1 MRPVRTEQFTHEN
14 AQYEAQVSMD
24 ETGYRVQTFRD
35 GRLLGRYSVTFE
47 KESNFETY
55 AGRAYTGT
63 SAVDELVK
71 IAKSDVVLGH
81 VKAR

>member
-1 MRPVRTEQFTHEN
+1 
-14 AQYEAQVSMD
+14 MD
-24 ETGYRVQTFRD
+24 ETGYRVQTFSD
-35 GRLLGRYSVTFE
+35 GRLLGRYSVPFE
-47 KESNFETY
+47 DESKFDTY
-55 AGRAYTGT
+55 AGKVYTGT